1 MSYKLK
7 ILKKLLSE
15 MTKKREEVVYDLN
28 NDPTSQLIELH
39 LEFNDWLKDTK
50 GEERTSKESMQFVND
65 LVKKQEQQEER
76 KKTYDSNKLIEELVK
91 IDSELQELNN
101 QIYSLER
108 REIR

>member
-1 MSYKLK
+1 
-7 ILKKLLSE
+7 

-101 QIYSLER
+101 QIYSLES
-108 REIR
+108 REKR

>member
-76 KKTYDSNKLIEELVK
+76 K
-91 IDSELQELNN
+91 
-101 QIYSLER
+101 
-108 REIR
+108 

>member
-1 MSYKLK
+1 
-7 ILKKLLSE
+7 

-101 QIYSLER
+101 QSKTITNSICWIL
-108 REIR
+108 

>member
-108 REIR
+108 REKR

>member
-1 MSYKLK
+1 MRYKLK

-101 QIYSLER
+101 QIYSLES
-108 REIR
+108 REKR

>member
-101 QIYSLER
+101 QIYSLES
-108 REIR
+108 REKR